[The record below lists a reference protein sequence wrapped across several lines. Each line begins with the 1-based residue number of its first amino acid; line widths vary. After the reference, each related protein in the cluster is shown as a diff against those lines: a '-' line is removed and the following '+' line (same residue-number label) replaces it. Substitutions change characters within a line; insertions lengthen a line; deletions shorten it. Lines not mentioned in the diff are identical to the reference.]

1 MVVTGSQV
9 AVLVLVAIIGWL
21 GAKWLFQKD
30 TEVEDRRR
38 GAAKLAGALQAY
50 GLTKIPDFLVA
61 YSVGDYSGMAMKIK
75 ALAEMFMQ
83 GEAGVIAEFDQ
94 VFDKV
99 LAEKLKSEAGRAFI
113 AAKLAD
119 VVKPADPGAVQNA
132 PTATVTK

>member
-9 AVLVLVAIIGWL
+9 AVLALVAVVGWL

-38 GAAKLAGALQAY
+38 GAVNLAGALKSY
-50 GLTKIPDFLVA
+50 GLVKIPAFLGDYA
-61 YSVGDYSGMAMKIK
+61 VGDYSGMAVKIK

-83 GEAGVIAEFDQ
+83 GEASVISEFDQ

-99 LAEKLKSEAGRAFI
+99 LGEKLKSEAGRAFI
-113 AAKLAD
+113 AAKLSD
-119 VVKPADPGAVQNA
+119 VVKPADPAAVQNA
-132 PTATVTK
+132 PVATVS